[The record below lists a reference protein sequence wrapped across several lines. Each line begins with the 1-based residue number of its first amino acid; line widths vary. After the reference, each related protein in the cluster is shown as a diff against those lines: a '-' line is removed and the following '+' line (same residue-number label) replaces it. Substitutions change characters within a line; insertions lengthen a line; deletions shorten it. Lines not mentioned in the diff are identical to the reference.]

1 MKNYAY
7 SVFLLAALCI
17 RDPFYLPDQ
26 PRQEQVQRAVSLV
39 GIVQCDGKRRAI
51 MHVDK
56 KQKIIEQGG
65 MICDMRVEDMSDNTV
80 TLVGDDGCTVL
91 RVGQEAS

>member
-26 PRQEQVQRAVSLV
+26 PLQEQRQEAVSLV
-39 GIVQCDGKRRAI
+39 GIVQCDGRRRAI
-51 MHVDK
+51 MYVDK

-65 MICDMRVEDMSDNTV
+65 MIRDMHVEDMSDNTV
-80 TLVGDDGCTVL
+80 TLVGDEGRTVL
-91 RVGQEAS
+91 RVGQETS